1 MNDYLVT
8 YDGGQDV
15 WADDLSFMQN
25 SLKSMI
31 DTAVR
36 TYGDNC
42 ILWGCL
48 DSGKEN
54 VVEGGVVISGKLYH
68 VPALGAIGSNKLCFR
83 EVLSDER
90 TFENKQVHKVKKQY
104 EAYLS
109 DDTGGAVVWI
119 DLITAKRIY
128 DSAGT
133 LVDYNKSSKG
143 DVESGDTVEQAFSK
157 VENKIDALF
166 GENLYTELS
175 YNSVSD
181 ATTLMESLQR
191 YRSVKINIGSSATD
205 IKAFYSVFSPA
216 SSPISASISQNV
228 GGFSFLLSLHFVGKE
243 EEDTY
248 MYGLCISCYRTAHG
262 GLGYFKLSKSGL
274 YLTSMNQF
282 YIKV

>member
-48 DSGKEN
+48 DSGKAN
-54 VVEGGVVISGKLYH
+54 VVEGGVVISGKLYQ

-90 TFENKQVHKVKKQY
+90 TFENQQVHKVKKQY

-109 DDTGGAVVWI
+109 TDTSGTVAWC
-119 DLITAKRIY
+119 DLKTMNNSTKVEYKKDAYIELTEEAKRI
-128 DSAGT
+128 GW
-133 LVDYNKSSKG
+133 
-143 DVESGDTVEQAFSK
+143 
-157 VENKIDALF
+157 
-166 GENLYTELS
+166 
-175 YNSVSD
+175 VSPEVWYVNVPGGK
-181 ATTLMESLQR
+181 M
-191 YRSVKINIGSSATD
+191 
-205 IKAFYSVFSPA
+205 VFC
-216 SSPISASISQNV
+216 V
-228 GGFSFLLSLHFVGKE
+228 
-243 EEDTY
+243 
-248 MYGLCISCYRTAHG
+248 
-262 GLGYFKLSKSGL
+262 LGYNNTDSQDYADIGYFRGISFPNTVYVSAQIQNNTIERLPALVTIYGDNCNEGL
-274 YLTSMNQF
+274 KRKIEIRVPVVGNNNEGEADFWSVDPPRAIKGKFLIQF
-282 YIKV
+282 NFFLADEVVTYNYSDFNFNP

>member
-15 WADDLSFMQN
+15 YADDLSFMQN

-48 DSGKEN
+48 DSGKTN

-90 TFENKQVHKVKKQY
+90 TFENQQVHKVKKQY

-109 DDTGGAVVWI
+109 TDTSGAVAWI
-119 DLITAKRIY
+119 DLANARMANLNKALISHVRSSGSANSVTF
-128 DSAGT
+128 DS
-133 LVDYNKSSKG
+133 LK
-143 DVESGDTVEQAFSK
+143 
-157 VENKIDALF
+157 KIDGAAQYITFNHSILIR
-166 GENLYTELS
+166 
-175 YNSVSD
+175 SD
-181 ATTLMESLQR
+181 
-191 YRSVKINIGSSATD
+191 GSIHGTYCS
-205 IKAFYSVFSPA
+205 
-216 SSPISASISQNV
+216 ISASFTYGARDEKLTLGVCSNDNSIVALKIGYDGNNTFNMELVDSSKQIR
-228 GGFSFLLSLHFVGKE
+228 GGGIATLFEL
-243 EEDTY
+243 
-248 MYGLCISCYRTAHG
+248 I
-262 GLGYFKLSKSGL
+262 
-274 YLTSMNQF
+274 N
-282 YIKV
+282 

>member
-48 DSGKEN
+48 DSAKEN
-54 VVEGGVVISGKLYH
+54 VVEGGVVISGKLYQ

-90 TFENKQVHKVKKQY
+90 TFENQQVHKVKKQY

-109 DDTGGAVVWI
+109 TATSGAVAWI
-119 DLITAKRIY
+119 DLKTASKADGRVTELEGKVSTLESYNADSRLDELEGKVSTLESVNPTEWKNIPVTGEGLDGKVRYKIDKR
-128 DSAGT
+128 T
-133 LVDYNKSSKG
+133 
-143 DVESGDTVEQAFSK
+143 DTVILDVQISTYSQYNNDISK
-157 VENKIDALF
+157 KMFDWPS
-166 GENLYTELS
+166 ELS
-175 YNSVSD
+175 EYNNAMTVSVG
-181 ATTLMESLQR
+181 
-191 YRSVKINIGSSATD
+191 GSSGGL
-205 IKAFYSVFSPA
+205 YSAKSVCLRRGAKGMNVYDDSGPYTIP
-216 SSPISASISQNV
+216 SNESIS
-228 GGFSFLLSLHFVGKE
+228 GTFLLSKNE
-243 EEDTY
+243 
-248 MYGLCISCYRTAHG
+248 
-262 GLGYFKLSKSGL
+262 
-274 YLTSMNQF
+274 Q
-282 YIKV
+282 

>member
-54 VVEGGVVISGKLYH
+54 VVEGGVVISGKLYQ

-90 TFENKQVHKVKKQY
+90 TFENQQVHKVKKQY

-109 DDTGGAVVWI
+109 TDTSGAVAWI
-119 DLITAKRIY
+119 DLKTASKADGRVTELEGKVSTLESVNPTEWKNIPVTGEGLDGKVRYKIDKSIETVILDVQISTYSQYNNDINKSMFDWPSELSEYNNAMTVSVSGGSGGLYTAKSVCLRRGAKGMNVY
-128 DSAGT
+128 D
-133 LVDYNKSSKG
+133 D
-143 DVESGDTVEQAFSK
+143 SGP
-157 VENKIDALF
+157 
-166 GENLYTELS
+166 YTIPSNE
-175 YNSVSD
+175 
-181 ATTLMESLQR
+181 
-191 YRSVKINIGSSATD
+191 
-205 IKAFYSVFSPA
+205 
-216 SSPISASISQNV
+216 SIS
-228 GGFSFLLSLHFVGKE
+228 GTFLLSKNE
-243 EEDTY
+243 
-248 MYGLCISCYRTAHG
+248 
-262 GLGYFKLSKSGL
+262 
-274 YLTSMNQF
+274 Q
-282 YIKV
+282 

>member
-48 DSGKEN
+48 DSGKTN
-54 VVEGGVVISGKLYH
+54 VVEGGVVISGKLYQ

-90 TFENKQVHKVKKQY
+90 TFENQQVHKVKKQY

-109 DDTGGAVVWI
+109 TDTSGAVAWI
-119 DLITAKRIY
+119 DLKTASKADGRVTELEGKVSTLESYNADSRLDELEGKVSTLESVNPTEWKNIPVTGEGLDGKVRYKIDKR
-128 DSAGT
+128 T
-133 LVDYNKSSKG
+133 
-143 DVESGDTVEQAFSK
+143 DTVILDVQIYTYSQYNNDISK
-157 VENKIDALF
+157 KMFDWPS
-166 GENLYTELS
+166 ELS
-175 YNSVSD
+175 EYNNAMTVSVGGGSGGLYS
-181 ATTLMESLQR
+181 AK
-191 YRSVKINIGSSATD
+191 SVCLRRGAKGMNVYDDSGPYTIPSNE
-205 IKAFYSVFSPA
+205 
-216 SSPISASISQNV
+216 SIS
-228 GGFSFLLSLHFVGKE
+228 GTFLLSKNE
-243 EEDTY
+243 
-248 MYGLCISCYRTAHG
+248 
-262 GLGYFKLSKSGL
+262 
-274 YLTSMNQF
+274 Q
-282 YIKV
+282 

>member
-54 VVEGGVVISGKLYH
+54 VVEGGVVISGKLYQ

-90 TFENKQVHKVKKQY
+90 TFENQQVHKVKKQY

-109 DDTGGAVVWI
+109 TDTSGAVAWI
-119 DLITAKRIY
+119 DLKTASKADSRIE
-128 DSAGT
+128 T
-133 LVDYNKSSKG
+133 LEKTVQSNKSDADGKYSSLG
-143 DVESGDTVEQAFSK
+143 NDVSTLKKKTQP
-157 VENKIDALF
+157 
-166 GENLYTELS
+166 YTELIDGS
-175 YNSVSD
+175 SS
-181 ATTLMESLQR
+181 SLNDIIAKLKE
-191 YRSVKINIGSSATD
+191 YKSVKVINMTRLITFNLAKNMYNNGQWQNMATD
-205 IKAFYSVFSPA
+205 IEFVLEIVSETDKKYIILATANGNDDSAYKGVGTMSIFKDGAKAY
-216 SSPISASISQNV
+216 
-228 GGFSFLLSLHFVGKE
+228 L
-243 EEDTY
+243 
-248 MYGLCISCYRTAHG
+248 YGLYQTV
-262 GLGYFKLSKSGL
+262 
-274 YLTSMNQF
+274 Q
-282 YIKV
+282 

>member
-90 TFENKQVHKVKKQY
+90 TFENQQVHKVKKQY

-109 DDTGGAVVWI
+109 TDTSGSVAWI
-119 DLITAKRIY
+119 DLKTASKADGR
-128 DSAGT
+128 
-133 LVDYNKSSKG
+133 VSSLEG
-143 DVESGDTVEQAFSK
+143 K
-157 VENKIDALF
+157 VETLS
-166 GENLYTELS
+166 GTRLPSLENDISTLKKKTQPYTELIDGS
-175 YNSVSD
+175 SS
-181 ATTLMESLQR
+181 SLNDIIAKLKE
-191 YRSVKINIGSSATD
+191 YKSVKVINMTRLITYNLAKNMYNNGQWQNMATD
-205 IKAFYSVFSPA
+205 IEFVLEIVSETDKKYIILATANGNDDSAYKGVGTMSIFKDGSKAY
-216 SSPISASISQNV
+216 
-228 GGFSFLLSLHFVGKE
+228 L
-243 EEDTY
+243 
-248 MYGLCISCYRTAHG
+248 YGLYQTV
-262 GLGYFKLSKSGL
+262 
-274 YLTSMNQF
+274 Q
-282 YIKV
+282 